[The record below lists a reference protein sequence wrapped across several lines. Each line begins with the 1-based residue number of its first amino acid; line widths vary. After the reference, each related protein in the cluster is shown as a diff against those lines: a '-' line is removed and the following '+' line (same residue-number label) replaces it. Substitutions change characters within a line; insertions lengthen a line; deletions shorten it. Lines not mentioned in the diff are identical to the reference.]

1 MLLRLRQ
8 LSLKQK
14 VYTVFLPTFIT
25 GTFGISLYQGIQL
38 RNNYLLNQQL
48 ETPHGP
54 TKGVIKWVD
63 ETITTQI
70 DKKLEALDRITTRIK
85 TIKNDIHSIILNE
98 INTTAI
104 TITNGVA
111 CSRGSSISIN
121 HRSIGS
127 DSTDSIQST
136 KNMIIK
142 RSSLKS
148 LQHNMLKERLYIP
161 LNIGNSDNNNNE
173 KMILGGSNKR
183 RSVRMSRTHD
193 NDDRIDSGQII
204 PSISGMIRAISN
216 NNNNN
221 TNNNSGSCS
230 INKSD
235 DDDDDDMKT
244 TKKKKKNRMIRLL
257 ILGDS
262 LVAGVGNDDIK
273 LSPTLP
279 QAIASMLCSIL
290 RYDCYYF
297 YLSYSYCLSSIYALC
312 QDSILLLLFLTSSV
326 RYYIAF
332 SQYCIYLH
340 MHILINTNNNHP
352 LSSVSTTN

>member
-63 ETITTQI
+63 ETINTQI
-70 DKKLEALDRITTRIK
+70 DKKLEVLDRITTRIK
-85 TIKNDIHSIILNE
+85 TIKNDLHSIILNE

-104 TITNGVA
+104 TITNGVS
-111 CSRGSSISIN
+111 CSRGSSSSSSIN
-121 HRSIGS
+121 YRSIGGN
-127 DSTDSIQST
+127 STNSIHST

-148 LQHNMLKERLYIP
+148 LQHNMLKKERLYTP
-161 LNIGNSDNNNNE
+161 LNIANRDSNNE
-173 KMILGGSNKR
+173 NENNR
-183 RSVRMSRTHD
+183 RSVRMSRSHD
-193 NDDRIDSGQII
+193 NDDIIDNGQII
-204 PSISGMIRAISN
+204 PSISGMIRAIN
-216 NNNNN
+216 NNNSN

-230 INKSD
+230 INKG
-235 DDDDDDMKT
+235 DDDDDMKST
-244 TKKKKKNRMIRLL
+244 KKKKNRMIRLL

-290 RYDCYYF
+290 RYLTTTI
-297 YLSYSYCLSSIYALC
+297 YLASMLSIKILFSSYDFLHHHLVTTLHSLSI
-312 QDSILLLLFLTSSV
+312 V
-326 RYYIAF
+326 YIDI
-332 SQYCIYLH
+332 CIYIDQH
-340 MHILINTNNNHP
+340 Q
-352 LSSVSTTN
+352 

>member
-111 CSRGSSISIN
+111 CSRGSSSSIN
-121 HRSIGS
+121 HRNIGS
-127 DSTDSIQST
+127 DSTNSIQST

-161 LNIGNSDNNNNE
+161 LNIGNSDSNNNE
-173 KMILGGSNKR
+173 KMILGGSNIR
-183 RSVRMSRTHD
+183 RRVRMSRSHD
-193 NDDRIDSGQII
+193 NDDSIDSGQII

-216 NNNNN
+216 NNN

-230 INKSD
+230 INKG
-235 DDDDDDMKT
+235 DDDDMKT
-244 TKKKKKNRMIRLL
+244 TKKKNRMIRLL

-290 RYDCYYF
+290 RYDCYYY
-297 YLSYSYCLSSIYALC
+297 YLSYSYCLSSIYAPI
-312 QDSILLLLFLTSSV
+312 ILLL
-326 RYYIAF
+326 
-332 SQYCIYLH
+332 
-340 MHILINTNNNHP
+340 
-352 LSSVSTTN
+352 

>member
-1 MLLRLRQ
+1 MRIAMLLRLRQ

-25 GTFGISLYQGIQL
+25 GTFGVSLYQGIQL

-70 DKKLEALDRITTRIK
+70 DKKLEVLDRITTRIK

-127 DSTDSIQST
+127 DSTNSIQST

-161 LNIGNSDNNNNE
+161 LNIGNSDNNDNE

-183 RSVRMSRTHD
+183 RSVRMSRSHD
-193 NDDRIDSGQII
+193 NDDNIDSGQII
-204 PSISGMIRAISN
+204 PSISGMIRAIN
-216 NNNNN
+216 NNNSN

-230 INKSD
+230 INKGD
-235 DDDDDDMKT
+235 DDDIKT
-244 TKKKKKNRMIRLL
+244 TKKKNRMIRLL

-279 QAIASMLCSIL
+279 QAIASMLCSML
-290 RYDCYYF
+290 RYDSPNF
-297 YLSYSYCLSSIYALC
+297 YLSYSYCLSSIYALY
-312 QDSILLLLFLTSSV
+312 QDSLILL
-326 RYYIAF
+326 
-332 SQYCIYLH
+332 
-340 MHILINTNNNHP
+340 
-352 LSSVSTTN
+352 

>member
-63 ETITTQI
+63 ETINTQI
-70 DKKLEALDRITTRIK
+70 DKKLEVLDRITTRIK

-104 TITNGVA
+104 TITNGVS
-111 CSRGSSISIN
+111 CSRGNSSSSIN
-121 HRSIGS
+121 HRSIGGN
-127 DSTDSIQST
+127 STNSIQST

-142 RSSLKS
+142 RSFLKS
-148 LQHNMLKERLYIP
+148 LQHNMLKKERLYTP
-161 LNIGNSDNNNNE
+161 LNIGNRDSNNE
-173 KMILGGSNKR
+173 NENNR
-183 RSVRMSRTHD
+183 RSVRMSRSHD
-193 NDDRIDSGQII
+193 NDDIIDNLQII
-204 PSISGMIRAISN
+204 PSISGMIRAIN
-216 NNNNN
+216 NNNSN
-221 TNNNSGSCS
+221 TNNNIGSCS
-230 INKSD
+230 INKG
-235 DDDDDDMKT
+235 DDDDMKST
-244 TKKKKKNRMIRLL
+244 KKKNRMIRLL

-290 RYDCYYF
+290 RYDY
-297 YLSYSYCLSSIYALC
+297 YLSYSYFLSSINALY
-312 QDSILLLLFLTSSV
+312 QDSILLL
-326 RYYIAF
+326 
-332 SQYCIYLH
+332 
-340 MHILINTNNNHP
+340 
-352 LSSVSTTN
+352 

>member
-14 VYTVFLPTFIT
+14 IYTVFLPTFIT

-54 TKGVIKWVD
+54 TEGVIKWVD

-70 DKKLEALDRITTRIK
+70 DKKLEVLDRITTRIK
-85 TIKNDIHSIILNE
+85 TIKNDIHSIILHE

-111 CSRGSSISIN
+111 CSSRGSSGINLKRRSRKSIS
-121 HRSIGS
+121 SI
-127 DSTDSIQST
+127 DST

-148 LQHNMLKERLYIP
+148 LQHYMLKERLYVP
-161 LNIGNSDNNNNE
+161 LNIGSNSDRNNHT
-173 KMILGGSNKR
+173 MILDGSDKVD
-183 RSVRMSRTHD
+183 SVD
-193 NDDRIDSGQII
+193 NGQII
-204 PSISGMIRAISN
+204 PSISGMIRASN
-216 NNNNN
+216 NNSSNKSNND
-221 TNNNSGSCS
+221 SGTSS
-230 INKSD
+230 INKGDGEND
-235 DDDDDDMKT
+235 DTDDDMKI
-244 TKKKKKNRMIRLL
+244 KKKKNRMIRLL

-290 RYDCYYF
+290 R
-297 YLSYSYCLSSIYALC
+297 
-312 QDSILLLLFLTSSV
+312 
-326 RYYIAF
+326 
-332 SQYCIYLH
+332 
-340 MHILINTNNNHP
+340 
-352 LSSVSTTN
+352 

>member
-1 MLLRLRQ
+1 MLLRLRK

-70 DKKLEALDRITTRIK
+70 DKKLEVLDRITTRIK
-85 TIKNDIHSIILNE
+85 TIKNDILNE

-111 CSRGSSISIN
+111 CSRGSSSSIN
-121 HRSIGS
+121 HRSIGGNS
-127 DSTDSIQST
+127 ANSIQST

-148 LQHNMLKERLYIP
+148 LQHNMLKERLCIP
-161 LNIGNSDNNNNE
+161 SNIGNSDSNNE

-183 RSVRMSRTHD
+183 RSVRMSRSHD
-193 NDDRIDSGQII
+193 NDDSIDSGQII
-204 PSISGMIRAISN
+204 PSISGMIRAIN
-216 NNNNN
+216 NNNSN

-230 INKSD
+230 INKG
-235 DDDDDDMKT
+235 DDDDDMKT
-244 TKKKKKNRMIRLL
+244 TKKKNRMIRLL

-290 RYDCYYF
+290 R
-297 YLSYSYCLSSIYALC
+297 
-312 QDSILLLLFLTSSV
+312 
-326 RYYIAF
+326 
-332 SQYCIYLH
+332 
-340 MHILINTNNNHP
+340 
-352 LSSVSTTN
+352 